1 MVDQVQRG
9 LKPVQSA
16 LDAFVRALHGTI
28 PHIMKI
34 RDKLFLGFGLYIFL
48 AAILGFFPYKELRS
62 ISTRLVLVETADDI
76 TNTILEVRRY
86 EKNFLLFRDD
96 ESLEELKKYLA
107 KLKNSISAI
116 QTEIVLE
123 IGSDNYTMMK
133 AAIAEYEQ
141 LVTVIAGNFTAQG
154 EQEVLVRKRGREAER
169 AVSGAEFQSLLVLRR
184 YEKNV
189 MLYKNKEA
197 YDVFKRTYDVSQLGF
212 HPEISHYQSLM
223 TILYNLYEAEK
234 KSLDKM
240 RLTAREIQAFTQN
253 LSKKERS
260 DIATKIKM
268 SINLQLL
275 ALALIVV
282 VGIVIN
288 IKLATSIATPIRTL
302 EKISR
307 KIADGDFSEHIEVK
321 GKDELASLETAFNQM
336 EDRLKNALWSLEHTI
351 EKLREKQAQLV
362 EAEKLALVGKL
373 AAGIAHEINNP
384 LTSVLTFSNLML
396 EQCPPGDPRHDKLKL
411 MARETN
417 RARTIV
423 RQLQNFGRDIV
434 IKPEKINI
442 NQPVSEIADSLVA
455 QDAFKGIQLDMKLG
469 ENLPDIHADPAQ
481 IGQVVMNML
490 LNAIHSITLPGRI
503 EIITRLHENAVEI
516 VFADTGAGIP
526 EENIH
531 KIFDPF
537 FSTKDATKGTGLGL
551 AVSYGI
557 IKKHGGDIEVSSE
570 TGKGTTFMVRL
581 PINGQV

>member
-1 MVDQVQRG
+1 
-9 LKPVQSA
+9 
-16 LDAFVRALHGTI
+16 
-28 PHIMKI
+28 MKI
-34 RDKLFLGFGLYIFL
+34 RDKLFLSFGLYILL
-48 AAILGFFPYKELRS
+48 AVILGFFAYKDLRT
-62 ISTRLVLVETADDI
+62 ISTKLVLVETADDI

-86 EKNFLLFRDD
+86 EKNFLLFKDS
-96 ESLEELKKYLA
+96 ESLAELQKYLGV
-107 KLKNSISAI
+107 LKNSIAAI

-133 AAIAEYEQ
+133 AAIAEYER
-141 LVTVIAGNFTAQG
+141 LVTAIAANFTTQE
-154 EQEVLVRKRGREAER
+154 EQEALVRMRGQQTEL
-169 AVSGAEFQSLLVLRR
+169 AVTGAELQSLLVLRR

-189 MLYKNKEA
+189 MLYRNKEA
-197 YDVFKRTYDVSQLGF
+197 YDVFKRTYDASPLS
-212 HPEISHYQSLM
+212 SHSEVERYQ
-223 TILYNLYEAEK
+223 TTVARLYDLYEAEK
-234 KSLDKM
+234 QSLDKM
-240 RLTAREIQAFTQN
+240 RLKAREIQAFTQN
-253 LSKKERS
+253 LSKKERA
-260 DIATKIKM
+260 DIATTIQT
-268 SINLQLL
+268 SINLQVL

-307 KIADGDFSEHIEVK
+307 KIAEGDFSEHIEVK
-321 GKDELASLETAFNQM
+321 GKDELSSLETAFNQM

-423 RQLQNFGRDIV
+423 RQLLNFGRETV

-442 NQPVSEIADSLVA
+442 NQPVEEIADSLVA
-455 QDAFKGIQLDMKLG
+455 QTAFKGIVLDMKLG
-469 ENLPDIHADPAQ
+469 DNLPDVNADPAQ
-481 IGQVVMNML
+481 IGQVVMNLL
-490 LNAIHSITLPGRI
+490 LNAIHSITPPGRI
-503 EIITRLHENAVEI
+503 EVVTRRIENSIEI
-516 VFADTGAGIP
+516 VFKDTGEGIP

-537 FSTKDATKGTGLGL
+537 FTTKDASKGTGLGL

-557 IKKHGGDIEVSSE
+557 IKKHGGEIEITSTV
-570 TGKGTTFMVRL
+570 GKGSIFIVRL
-581 PINGQV
+581 PIYG

>member
-1 MVDQVQRG
+1 
-9 LKPVQSA
+9 
-16 LDAFVRALHGTI
+16 
-28 PHIMKI
+28 MKI
-34 RDKLFLGFGLYIFL
+34 RDKLFLGFGLYILL
-48 AAILGFFPYKELRS
+48 AVLLGFFAYKDLRT

-86 EKNFLLFRDD
+86 EKNFLLFKDSENLAEMQR
-96 ESLEELKKYLA
+96 YLGIM
-107 KLKNSISAI
+107 KNSIAGI

-123 IGSDNYTMMK
+123 LGSDNDTRMK
-133 AAIAEYEQ
+133 SAIAEYER
-141 LVTVIAGNFTAQG
+141 LITAIAGNFTAQE
-154 EQEVLVRKRGREAER
+154 EQEVLVRKLGRETER
-169 AVSGAEFQSLLVLRR
+169 AAAGAELQSLLVLRR

-189 MLYKNKEA
+189 MLYKNKAA
-197 YDVFKRTYDVSQLGF
+197 YDVFKRTYDASRLGA
-212 HPEISHYQSLM
+212 HSEVRSYQAHVA
-223 TILYNLYEAEK
+223 TLYSLYEAEK
-234 KSLDKM
+234 QSLDKM

-260 DIATKIKM
+260 DIATTIKM
-268 SINLQLL
+268 SINLQVL
-275 ALALIVV
+275 ALVLV
-282 VGIVIN
+282 VGVGIFIN
-288 IKLATSIATPIRTL
+288 IKLATSISTPIRNLQRITK
-302 EKISR
+302 KITR
-307 KIADGDFSEHIEVK
+307 GDFSETIEVR
-321 GKDELASLETAFNQM
+321 GHDEIASLAESFNQM
-336 EDRLKNALWSLEHTI
+336 EDNLDHAMTALEEI
-351 EKLREKQAQLV
+351 IKKLQEKQDQLV

-423 RQLQNFGRDIV
+423 RQLLNFGRETV

-455 QDAFKGIQLDMKLG
+455 QDAFKGIGLDMKLG
-469 ENLPDIHADPAQ
+469 DNLPEVNADPAQ

-490 LNAIHSITLPGRI
+490 LNAIHSITPPGRI
-503 EIITRLHENAVEI
+503 EVVTRKTEKRVEI
-516 VFADTGAGIP
+516 VFTDTGAGIP

-537 FSTKDATKGTGLGL
+537 FTTKDATKGTGLGL

-557 IKKHGGDIEVSSE
+557 IKKHGGEIEVAS
-570 TGKGTTFMVRL
+570 TAGKGSTFIVRL
-581 PINGQV
+581 PIYG

>member
-1 MVDQVQRG
+1 
-9 LKPVQSA
+9 
-16 LDAFVRALHGTI
+16 
-28 PHIMKI
+28 MKI
-34 RDKLFLGFGLYIFL
+34 RDKLFFSFGLYILL
-48 AAILGFFPYKELRS
+48 AVILGFFAYKDLRT
-62 ISTRLVLVETADDI
+62 ISTKLVLVETADDI

-86 EKNFLLFRDD
+86 EKNFLLFKDS
-96 ESLEELKKYLA
+96 ESLAELQKYLGV
-107 KLKNSISAI
+107 LKNSIAAI

-133 AAIAEYEQ
+133 AAIAEYER
-141 LVTVIAGNFTAQG
+141 LVTTIAENYTTQE
-154 EQEVLVRKRGREAER
+154 EQEALVRKRGQQTEL
-169 AVSGAEFQSLLVLRR
+169 AVTGAELQSLLVLRR

-189 MLYKNKEA
+189 MLYRNKEV
-197 YDVFKRTYDVSQLGF
+197 YDVFKRTYDASPLSSHSEV
-212 HPEISHYQSLM
+212 EHYQA
-223 TILYNLYEAEK
+223 TVARLYDLYEEEK
-234 KSLDKM
+234 QSLDKM
-240 RLTAREIQAFTQN
+240 RLKAREIQAFTQN
-253 LSKKERS
+253 LSKKERA
-260 DIATKIKM
+260 DIATTIKM
-268 SINLQLL
+268 SINLQVL

-307 KIADGDFSEHIEVK
+307 KIAEGDFSEHIEVK
-321 GKDELASLETAFNQM
+321 GKDELSSLETAFNQM

-396 EQCPPGDPRHDKLKL
+396 EQCPPSDPRHEKLKL

-423 RQLQNFGRDIV
+423 RQLLNFGRETV

-442 NQPVSEIADSLVA
+442 NQPITEIADSLAA
-455 QDAFKGIQLDMKLG
+455 QDAFKGIELQMKLG
-469 ENLPDIHADPAQ
+469 AGLPEVDADPAQ
-481 IGQVVMNML
+481 IGQVVMNIL
-490 LNAIHSITLPGRI
+490 LNAIHSITPPGRI
-503 EIITRLHENAVEI
+503 EVVTRKAENSVEI
-516 VFADTGAGIP
+516 VFQDTGAGIP

-537 FSTKDATKGTGLGL
+537 FTTKDASKGTGLGL

-557 IKKHGGDIEVSSE
+557 IKKHGGEIEITSTV
-570 TGKGTTFMVRL
+570 GKGSIFIVRL
-581 PINGQV
+581 PIYG

>member
-1 MVDQVQRG
+1 
-9 LKPVQSA
+9 
-16 LDAFVRALHGTI
+16 
-28 PHIMKI
+28 MKI
-34 RDKLFLGFGLYIFL
+34 RDKLFLSFGLYILL
-48 AAILGFFPYKELRS
+48 AVILGFFAYKDLRT
-62 ISTRLVLVETADDI
+62 ISTKLVLVETADDI

-86 EKNFLLFRDD
+86 EKNFLLFKDS
-96 ESLEELKKYLA
+96 ESLAELQKYLGV
-107 KLKNSISAI
+107 LKNSIAAI

-133 AAIAEYEQ
+133 AAIAEYER
-141 LVTVIAGNFTAQG
+141 LVTAIAENYTTQE
-154 EQEVLVRKRGREAER
+154 EQEALVRERGQQTEL
-169 AVSGAEFQSLLVLRR
+169 AVTGAELQSLLVLRR

-189 MLYKNKEA
+189 MLYRNKEV
-197 YDVFKRTYDVSQLGF
+197 YDVFKRTYDASPLS
-212 HPEISHYQSLM
+212 SHSEVERYQA
-223 TILYNLYEAEK
+223 TVARLYDLYEEEK
-234 KSLDKM
+234 QSLDKM
-240 RLTAREIQAFTQN
+240 RLKAREIQAFTQN
-253 LSKKERS
+253 LSKKERA
-260 DIATKIKM
+260 DIATTIKM
-268 SINLQLL
+268 SINLQVL

-307 KIADGDFSEHIEVK
+307 KIAEGDFSEHIEVK
-321 GKDELASLETAFNQM
+321 GKDELSSLETAFNQM

-396 EQCPPGDPRHDKLKL
+396 EQCPPDDPRHDKLKL

-423 RQLQNFGRDIV
+423 RQLLNFGRETV

-442 NQPVSEIADSLVA
+442 NQPVTEIADSLVA
-455 QDAFKGIQLDMKLG
+455 QDAFKGIGLEMKLG
-469 ENLPDIHADPAQ
+469 DNLPDVNADPAQ
-481 IGQVVMNML
+481 IGQVVMNLL
-490 LNAIHSITLPGRI
+490 LNAIHSITPPGRI
-503 EIITRLHENAVEI
+503 EVVTRRIENSIEI
-516 VFADTGAGIP
+516 VFKDTGAGIP

-537 FSTKDATKGTGLGL
+537 FTTKDASKGTGLGL

-557 IKKHGGDIEVSSE
+557 IKKHGGEIEIASTV
-570 TGKGTTFMVRL
+570 GKGSIFIVRL
-581 PINGQV
+581 PIYG